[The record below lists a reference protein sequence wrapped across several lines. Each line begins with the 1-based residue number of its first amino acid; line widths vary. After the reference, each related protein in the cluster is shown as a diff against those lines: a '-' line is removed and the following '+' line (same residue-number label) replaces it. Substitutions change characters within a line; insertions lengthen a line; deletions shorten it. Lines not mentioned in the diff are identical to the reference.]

1 MSTVS
6 ARFTDGQRA
15 REHRVSAEI
24 SANGVSFETSEQRY
38 FWPAAGLRLMDKV
51 DGRPRLAH
59 DSYPDARLLFDRV
72 GDAEELRH
80 ALPDI
85 AARSQDR
92 FALDLRRFGIAG
104 AATVAIA
111 LMFYLSIPAMA
122 GLLTALVPVSV
133 EREIGESTLK
143 TVGALLTGAEEN
155 CSEPEGLAVLERT
168 VERLIDGHDLRVDV
182 DVRVAPS
189 GMVNAIALP
198 GGYVI
203 IFDGLIQQAASAEE
217 VAGVLAH
224 EIGHTQYRHGMQGLI
239 RARALQ
245 TLISIVAPGGGGTG
259 GLAREAASLVLNQSH
274 SRDAEREADGYA
286 VETLNRIGV
295 SGDGLAGF
303 FDRMA
308 QRQSPL
314 NGGNFAYLS
323 SHPLSVER
331 ARSIREDSTGREPI
345 MSDADWQALKA
356 ICGETSPEE

>member
-1 MSTVS
+1 MSTVT
-6 ARFTDGQRA
+6 ARFTDGQTA
-15 REHRVSAEI
+15 REHRISVEI
-24 SANGVSFETSEQRY
+24 SGNGVSFETPEQRY

-59 DSYPDARLLFDRV
+59 DSYPDARLLFDKV
-72 GDAEELRH
+72 GDAEELRR

-92 FALDLRRFGIAG
+92 FALDLRKFGIAG
-104 AATVAIA
+104 AATIAIA
-111 LMFYLSIPAMA
+111 LMFYFSIPALA
-122 GLLTALVPVSV
+122 GLLTALVPVSF
-133 EREIGESTLK
+133 EREIGDSTLK
-143 TVGALLTGAEEN
+143 TVGVLLDGADRR
-155 CSEPEGLAVLERT
+155 CSVPEGLAVLDRT
-168 VERLIDGHDLRVDV
+168 VERLVDGRDLRVGI
-182 DVRVAPS
+182 DVRVVPS

-224 EIGHTQYRHGMQGLI
+224 EIGHTQHRHGMQGLI

-259 GLAREAASLVLNQSH
+259 GLAREAASLVLNQAYT
-274 SRDAEREADGYA
+274 RDAEREADAYA

-295 SGDGLAGF
+295 TGEGMASF

-308 QRQSPL
+308 KRNSVVDTED
-314 NGGNFAYLS
+314 FAYLS

-331 ARSIREDSTGREPI
+331 ARSIREGSTGDEPI

-356 ICGETSPEE
+356 ICGEDNAPE